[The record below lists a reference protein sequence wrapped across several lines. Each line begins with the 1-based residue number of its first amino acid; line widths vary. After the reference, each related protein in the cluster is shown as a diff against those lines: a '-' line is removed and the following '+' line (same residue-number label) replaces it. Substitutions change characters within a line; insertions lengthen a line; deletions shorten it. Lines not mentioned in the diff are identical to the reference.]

1 MTLEYYDL
9 DTIISDFKELI
20 KKSENRCNVLKREYE
35 SERSI
40 GYQILEDYFYNIK
53 KILEENDKYITPNLN
68 SITNLDLNENN
79 IFYKMLTK

>member
-20 KKSENRCNVLKREYE
+20 KKSENRCNALKREYE

-68 SITNLDLNENN
+68 NITNLDLNENN

>member
-68 SITNLDLNENN
+68 NITNLDLNENN

>member
-1 MTLEYYDL
+1 MTLEYCDL